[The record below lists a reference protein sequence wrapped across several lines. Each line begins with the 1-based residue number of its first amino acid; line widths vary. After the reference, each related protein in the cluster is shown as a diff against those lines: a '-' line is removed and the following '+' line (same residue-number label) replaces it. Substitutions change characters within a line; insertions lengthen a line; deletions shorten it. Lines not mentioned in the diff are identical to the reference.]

1 VLFAGHVLNMI
12 PLACL
17 AAVLVQV
24 GLKLASPKLFLQVWR
39 EGWMRFVPFVA
50 TIAAVLATDLLKGVV
65 VGVAVELGLRVIGAR
80 SRRPI
85 ADGAESSL
93 GR

>member
-1 VLFAGHVLNMI
+1 
-12 PLACL
+12 
-17 AAVLVQV
+17 V

-65 VGVAVELGLRVIGAR
+65 AGIALEIVIRIWSGRQPARVDAPPG
-80 SRRPI
+80 
-85 ADGAESSL
+85 
-93 GR
+93 